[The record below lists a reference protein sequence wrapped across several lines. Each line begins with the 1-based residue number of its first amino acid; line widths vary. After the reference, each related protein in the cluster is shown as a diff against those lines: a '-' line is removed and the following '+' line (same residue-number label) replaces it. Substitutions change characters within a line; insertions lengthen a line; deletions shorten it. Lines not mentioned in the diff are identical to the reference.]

1 MKNATKNTQEG
12 GINVRQF
19 IKRCRERW
27 YVFLI
32 CPALMFGLAWL
43 YARYQ
48 VPVYE
53 VRSSILLK
61 DEKNKQGVSASDLI
75 SKELGLTNEVKMLA
89 DESKIMASYTIVEKI
104 VKQLKLDRVVYK
116 KGTLLDE
123 ELYGADSPIL
133 IDSLTLWDSTKTFK
147 AALDIIDNTKYE
159 FTTPDG
165 TKQTQTFGIAFNNNY
180 GRFLIKKVNTS
191 KNTDIKTF
199 NIVCNG
205 IEKTT
210 QNVMKSIDI
219 VVPKKESNI
228 IEPTLKTTIPNK
240 AKDII
245 YKMVD
250 VYNNYRVND
259 KKQVSQNTLD
269 FIQNRLLSLT
279 SELSGVEKNM
289 ESYKKR
295 EGMTA
300 DAQTDIGFFFS
311 RLNEYDGELVKLEV
325 QNNILEGIDALLRK
339 TSTTFDLLP
348 TNLDIK
354 STTLQNQISDYNKL
368 VLERNKL
375 VKFAGDSN
383 PTLKGLMDDLYSLKR
398 AIIDN
403 VARMK
408 QENKSILLQTQS
420 KNNQYNYKL
429 GKTPRNDR
437 ELMDIKRQQN
447 IKEGLYLFLLQKQEE
462 TAIAMIGATADAR
475 IIDRPTTGDIPLSKK
490 KPVIY
495 LMSIFAGLVAS
506 LGLLLLHSLFINTIQ
521 SENDIL
527 EKTTMPILAK
537 IPHQKGNKKAII
549 GLGSPS
555 IVTEMFGFLRSNLQ
569 FLLPYNQ
576 SGKGHVILITSTKR
590 GEGKSFVTLNLG
602 MSLAM
607 TQKKTVVLNLDLR
620 RNNAAFQS
628 ISSKNVGISNYLTTE
643 LYPHEIIQP
652 SSKHP
657 DLFYIG
663 NGNIP
668 PNPSAMLENPQL
680 GQLIA
685 YLKNNFDYIIITT
698 PPVGLVSDALSLK
711 QFADASLL
719 IVRQG
724 FTKLSDLKIVQDI
737 ENKLKLPN
745 PVIVHNG
752 LKWNNQRENVYYS
765 EKKIADYKSSAQQKR
780 NVFSGTWLKEM
791 FS

>member
-1 MKNATKNTQEG
+1 MTNITRNKQEG

-32 CPALMFGLAWL
+32 CPALIFSLAWV
-43 YARYQ
+43 YTRYQ

-53 VRSSILLK
+53 VKSSVLLK

-89 DESKIMASYTIVEKI
+89 DESKIMASYSIVEKI
-104 VKQLKLDRVVYK
+104 VKQLKLDRIVYK

-123 ELYGADSPIL
+123 ELYGPDSPIL

-147 AALDIIDNTKYE
+147 AALDIIDNTK
-159 FTTPDG
+159 FDLTTPDG
-165 TKQTQTFGIAFNNNY
+165 TKKTQTFGIAFSNNY
-180 GRFLIKKVNTS
+180 GSFLIKKDLS
-191 KNTDIKTF
+191 GKYKDLKELK
-199 NIVCNG
+199 IVCNG

-210 QNVMKSIDI
+210 KDVMKSIDI
-219 VVPKKESNI
+219 IVPKKESNI

-269 FIQNRLLSLT
+269 FIQSRLLSLT
-279 SELSGVEKNM
+279 SELSGVEQNM

-339 TSTTFDLLP
+339 PSTTFDLLP

-403 VARMK
+403 VSRMK
-408 QENKSILLQTQS
+408 QENKSLLSQTQS

-437 ELMDIKRQQN
+437 ELTDIKRQQN

-475 IIDRPTTGDIPLSKK
+475 IIDRPTTGDIPLIKK
-490 KPVIY
+490 KPFIY
-495 LMSIFAGLVAS
+495 LMSVFAGLVAS

-537 IPHQKGNKKAII
+537 IPFQKGNKNAVV
-549 GLGSPS
+549 GSGSPS
-555 IVTEMFGFLRSNLQ
+555 IVAEMFGFLRSNLQ

-576 SGKGHVILITSTKR
+576 SGKGYMILITSTKR
-590 GEGKSFVTLNLG
+590 GEGKSFVALNLG

-607 TQKKTVVLNLDLR
+607 TQKKTVIVNLDLR
-620 RNNAAFQS
+620 RNNPAFQS
-628 ISSKNVGISNYLTTE
+628 ISSKNIGISHYLTTE
-643 LYPHEIIQP
+643 LYPQEIIQP

-657 DLFYIG
+657 DLFYIS

-685 YLKNNFDYIIITT
+685 YLRNNFDYIIIAT

-719 IVRQG
+719 VVRQG

-752 LKWNNQRENVYYS
+752 LKWNNQREDVYYN
-765 EKKIADYKSSAQQKR
+765 EKKITDYKASAQGKR
-780 NVFSGTWLKEM
+780 NVFSGAWLKGM

>member
-1 MKNATKNTQEG
+1 MNNATKNTQEG

-19 IKRCRERW
+19 LKRCREHW

-53 VRSSILLK
+53 VKSSVLLK

-75 SKELGLTNEVKMLA
+75 SKELGLTNEIKMLA
-89 DESKIMASYTIVEKI
+89 DESKIMSSYTIVEKI

-116 KGTLLDE
+116 DGTVLDE
-123 ELYGADSPIL
+123 ELYGVDSPIV
-133 IDSLTLWDSTKTFK
+133 IDSLNLSDSTKTFK
-147 AALDIIDNTKYE
+147 ASLSIIDDSKFE
-159 FTTPDG
+159 LTTPEG
-165 TKQTQTFGIAFNNNY
+165 SQTQTFGVAFSNNY
-180 GRFLIKKVNTS
+180 GSFLIRKTNLS
-191 KNTDIKTF
+191 KNKDLKALK
-199 NIVCNG
+199 IVCNG
-205 IEKTT
+205 VEKTT
-210 QNVMKSIDI
+210 KDVMKSIDI

-228 IEPTLKTTIPNK
+228 IEPTVKTTIPTK

-269 FIQNRLLSLT
+269 FIQSRLLSLT

-311 RLNEYDGELVKLEV
+311 RLNEYDGELVKLNV

-403 VARMK
+403 VSRMK
-408 QENKSILLQTQS
+408 QENKSILSQTQS

-437 ELMDIKRQQN
+437 ELTDIKRQQN

-506 LGLLLLHSLFINTIQ
+506 LGLLLLHSLFINTVQ

-537 IPHQKGNKKAII
+537 IPFQKGKKSMVVGVGNHSII
-549 GLGSPS
+549 A
-555 IVTEMFGFLRSNLQ
+555 EMFGFLRSNLQ

-576 SGKGHVILITSTKR
+576 NGKGHVILVTSAKS
-590 GEGKSFVTLNLG
+590 GEGKSFVSLNLG

-607 TQKKTVVLNLDLR
+607 THKKTIILNLDLR
-620 RNNAAFQS
+620 RNNTAFEAV
-628 ISSKNVGISNYLTTE
+628 SSKNTGITQYLTTE
-643 LYPHEIIQP
+643 LYPQEIIQP
-652 SSKHP
+652 SGKHP

-663 NGNIP
+663 SGGIP

-680 GQLIA
+680 SQLIV
-685 YLKNNFDYIIITT
+685 YLKNNFDYIILTT

-711 QFADASLL
+711 QYADVSLL
-719 IVRQG
+719 IVRHG
-724 FTKLSDLKIVQDI
+724 VTKLSDLKIIQDI

-752 LKWNNQRENVYYS
+752 LQWANKREPVYYD
-765 EKKIADYKSSAQQKR
+765 EKKIADYAAYSDKKK
-780 NVFSGTWLKEM
+780 NVFSSAWLRGM

>member
-1 MKNATKNTQEG
+1 
-12 GINVRQF
+12 VRQF

-32 CPALMFGLAWL
+32 CPVLMFGLAWVFM
-43 YARYQ
+43 RYQ

-53 VRSSILLK
+53 VKSSVLLK

-89 DESKIMASYTIVEKI
+89 DESQIMASYTIVEKI

-123 ELYGADSPIL
+123 ELYGSDSPIL

-147 AALDIIDNTKYE
+147 AALDVIDNTKFE
-159 FTTPDG
+159 LTTPDG
-165 TKQTQTFGIAFNNNY
+165 TKQIQTFGVAFSNNY
-180 GRFLIKKVNTS
+180 GRFSIKKVFSS
-191 KNTDIKTF
+191 KNKDLKELK
-199 NIVCNG
+199 IVCNG

-210 QNVMKSIDI
+210 QDVMKSIDI

-228 IEPTLKTTIPNK
+228 LEPTLKTTIPNK

-250 VYNNYRVND
+250 VYNNYRLTD

-279 SELSGVEKNM
+279 SELSGVEQNM

-311 RLNEYDGELVKLEV
+311 RLNEYDGELVKLNV

-403 VARMK
+403 VSRMK
-408 QENKSILLQTQS
+408 QENKSILSQTQS

-437 ELMDIKRQQN
+437 ELTDIKRQQN

-490 KPVIY
+490 KSVIY
-495 LMSIFAGLVAS
+495 LMSIFVGLFLS

-537 IPHQKGNKKAII
+537 IPFQKGHKNAVV
-549 GLGSPS
+549 GSGSPS
-555 IVTEMFGFLRSNLQ
+555 IVAEMFGFLRSNLQ

-607 TQKKTVVLNLDLR
+607 THKKTIILNLDLR
-620 RNNAAFQS
+620 RNNPVFQS
-628 ISSKNVGISNYLTTE
+628 ISSKNIGISQYLTTE

-652 SSKHP
+652 SSKHAN
-657 DLFYIG
+657 LFYIS
-663 NGNIP
+663 NGAIP

-685 YLKNNFDYIIITT
+685 YLKNNFDFIIIVT

-711 QFADASLL
+711 QFTDASLL
-719 IVRQG
+719 VVRHG

-752 LKWNNQRENVYYS
+752 LKWNNQNEDVYYN
-765 EKKIADYKSSAQQKR
+765 EKKITNYTAYSNEKNS
-780 NVFSGTWLKEM
+780 VFSGAWLKGI